1 MSNIELKD
9 REAKIKREIGKFFFI
24 PNNITIDDMYRFRK
38 IEKKKITPI
47 KDTWYDWLIIIFLNL

>member
-1 MSNIELKD
+1 MNNIELKD

-24 PNNITIDDMYRFRK
+24 PNNITIDDMDRFKK
-38 IEKKKITPI
+38 IEKKKIRPI

>member
-1 MSNIELKD
+1 MNNIELKD

-24 PNNITIDDMYRFRK
+24 PNNITIDDIDRFKK

-47 KDTWYDWLIIIFLNL
+47 KDAWYDWLIIIFLNL

>member
-1 MSNIELKD
+1 MNNIELKD

-24 PNNITIDDMYRFRK
+24 PNNITIDDMDRFKK

>member
-1 MSNIELKD
+1 MNKIELKD

-24 PNNITIDDMYRFRK
+24 PNNITIDDMDRFKK